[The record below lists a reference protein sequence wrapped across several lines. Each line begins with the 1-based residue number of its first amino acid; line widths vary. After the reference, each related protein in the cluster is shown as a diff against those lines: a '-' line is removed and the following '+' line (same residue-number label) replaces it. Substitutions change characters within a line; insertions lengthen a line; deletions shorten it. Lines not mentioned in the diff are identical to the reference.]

1 MGKRAILTVCR
12 PGWRA
17 RGFPSFHHVTVG
29 SGWPQGGL
37 HSRVTC
43 SPTVATASRGWI
55 WKSSQR
61 TAKRMERPQ
70 GAVSSP
76 PHPRGARSMSLI
88 TPAPFY
94 STRLFTDLCP
104 LFRAPPPGL
113 SSKFTPDP
121 ALPSHPPA
129 PASPRRYPLKPPSPQ
144 ASHPRCPTL
153 RLPSQASP
161 ATDSRAPRLTA
172 VPSRLLAS
180 QV

>member
-1 MGKRAILTVCR
+1 MGKRAVLTVCR

-61 TAKRMERPQ
+61 TVRRMEGPQ
-70 GAVSSP
+70 GAVSGP
-76 PHPRGARSMSLI
+76 PHPRGARLLSLI
-88 TPAPFY
+88 THAPFY
-94 STRLFTDLCP
+94 STCLFTDLCP
-104 LFRAPPPGL
+104 LFRALPPGL
-113 SSKFTPDP
+113 PSKFTPGP

-129 PASPRRYPLKPPSPQ
+129 LVFPHRYPLKPPSPQ
-144 ASHPRCPTL
+144 ASHAKCAPP
-153 RLPSQASP
+153 QASP
-161 ATDSRAPRLTA
+161 PRPHQPQTA
-172 VPSRLLAS
+172 EHLG
-180 QV
+180 